1 LNPAPNVRDDA
12 YAPLIEAGRR
22 ELVEMICPTGKAK
35 YFSPKGW
42 TAFSQNSPSGKS
54 PLATL
59 LVEPSVAKA
68 KGFATSALGQKAD
81 LNRRMTDVRSSL
93 QQRTL
98 IRATAMS
105 VLCPLSGSGRT

>member
-1 LNPAPNVRDDA
+1 
-12 YAPLIEAGRR
+12 
-22 ELVEMICPTGKAK
+22 MICPTGKAK

-54 PLATL
+54 PLARS

-81 LNRRMTDVRSSL
+81 LNRRMTDARLPPTADIDQSNGDVRFVPEPDSC
-93 QQRTL
+93 
-98 IRATAMS
+98 TAAS
-105 VLCPLSGSGRT
+105 KPCTD